1 MNTVIL
7 RSNINTKIVLTLFL
21 LFFCSLGYTQDTI
34 AFKQQWRQV
43 DSLVK
48 LQRPA
53 SAIKYLQEI
62 ETEALASKNETHYI
76 MAKGLHISFERYQ
89 SESSA
94 THLNQ
99 LEAEMLKAQT
109 PVAKALWNTIT
120 ANAFYNYF
128 ENNRNKLYNN
138 RNFRDSSDN
147 YEKYTV
153 NQILNKTKYY
163 YLQALKEEK
172 ALQSISIKTYA
183 PLFEYVDKNLAQK
196 DNLYVSILLTA
207 LDFFKNQSQFSY
219 FDEANKKQGTKPYQI
234 SHNAF
239 MRLTFIQSDT
249 VQNLDIAMR
258 LYQDLMHYYQEKN
271 DLEKVIFYE
280 IKRIEYLKGNNYNQE
295 HVLAFKQLLDGLCTE
310 YPQVRN
316 TAKAKYL
323 SINISENYKLLFYEN
338 GTETFTQQL
347 VKAYQKLIEQQPGTE
362 GAMLAYNRLNKLL
375 AKNLDITTEKV
386 ALTGP
391 NIRAL
396 IQYTNVDTINI
407 RIFKTS
413 ANPFTKVVAKTDR
426 PYFSNSFTLPKG
438 TDLEAHSVELNLGQL
453 PLGHYAIVIKT
464 DSITLTKEL
473 QVSNVLILD
482 NDLELFSLHR
492 KTGQPL
498 AECDPFLILNQSGN
512 ANWISMDIPES
523 YGSSVKEQK
532 RKWIQDKI
540 EARANYT
547 DSFPDNGNQTV
558 YLGYVSNNDTLIEK
572 EHFYFPIRKKVSK
585 IYTKQKTE
593 EKNIHTYYFVDR
605 PIYRPGQQ
613 VHFKVF
619 VVNSDKSAKQLMQA
633 NKKIKVMIDDVEG
646 NTVFEKTFTSNEF
659 GTFSG
664 TFTIPEDGPL
674 GLYDISDDENYG
686 YGEFS
691 VEAYKKPQLQIQF
704 DKGSKTLAPN
714 QSVSIGGTVSY
725 LSGAPAS
732 FCNLSASI
740 QKKEIDKSEYMY
752 SNAIA
757 YYYDRF
763 RGEDY
768 LDTVLTTDENGRF
781 ELSFY
786 SQTDTF
792 YWDGSKYPYSLFN
805 VEIMAKDQTGEET
818 TEKEIYVSNIS
829 PYAIHFHVNRKD
841 FADSFKSINLAILNH
856 DKQPVTQK
864 VRLKVSELEKP
875 ETFLKERLWRAPTD
889 LYYTADSIALLFP
902 GEATGI
908 STPVR
913 ENNYY
918 DEKYNLLHQRKVILT
933 VLDTTLSNDQIKNI
947 QFSKSDWP
955 HSTYY
960 KFEVWDPK
968 GYLDSTD
975 AVQYS
980 FIYNNDDPAI
990 TDEPIVVLNN
1000 HYARADQQ
1008 QTINIA
1014 TFTPDAHLF
1023 FYNPINKY
1031 AITQK
1036 SRQFNW
1042 NGRFLN
1048 AHILFMSWCFIYNN
1062 RIYEKNL
1069 RLYNPSDDNNINFK
1083 INIPKQVLQPGQKV
1097 SWPVEV
1103 NAQGKKQTRY
1113 ELIATLYDAALDKLA
1128 DSDNEGWIN
1137 RKLYQYRGRKYT
1149 HFPEASWSTRSIT
1162 TDIKGQQYIRPDLA
1176 FKNRAIPSLR
1186 LFGTNVMLRQLS
1198 TRTIN
1203 LGTIILEDA
1212 DADAVEGVTVF
1223 GKKIDRR
1230 TYVGA
1235 ISTSTVNG
1243 YSIESNT
1250 ADHLSAGSIRKN
1262 FTESAYFNAHLKTDK
1277 KGRAFINFTVPDALT
1292 KWKLKILAHD
1302 KSLNTVTFET
1312 EILSQ
1317 KELMVSPHLPRFLRQ
1332 QDAIDLKV
1340 KLSNLSDKADTVTVF
1355 LALKDSVSGK
1365 DISKELGLRSNRQE
1379 AVLTPHSSHFIEF
1392 PFKVPVTQENPVQL
1406 LVTAKGKQSED
1417 GEQHTLNI
1425 EPAKLILTENLHVYL
1440 NEQTQDTFGFPAFKN
1455 KFNQVTSQSLS
1466 IRPDKG
1472 PLWSALDAYAY
1483 LATYPY
1489 NCTEQLLNKYLG
1501 LSMARQLL
1509 DSFPVLRTQINDLQK
1524 TASGNYNKQEQES
1537 LQALKQLNEQTKN
1550 NAAILNTF
1558 EQFAERQNENGSFSW
1573 FEGMPEDRQMSTYVT
1588 TSLARIARLDWS
1600 KPVLSKLESTLTKG
1614 IDYIDAATIR
1624 HLEEL
1629 KKKEKPISL
1638 NQAAIDWL
1646 YLNSFCSKRKMDP
1659 VLEKYTQ
1666 DLFGLASAEW
1676 QRLDNK
1682 NQATLALCLYTKG
1695 DQTTA
1700 TNIVQ
1705 ALYEKSIYNE
1715 ARGRYWNWNAQLN
1728 WTAGDIEAHTRIL
1741 EAFSLIHKNEADIA
1755 AIHLWLLQ
1763 NKKGSG
1769 WGTTINTAAAN
1780 LAIAS
1785 VNLNPQYAPGAFTL
1799 QLGDTGFIFNP
1810 TAKQSM
1816 SPVYTIDKNHITAVM
1831 GNVMIKKTGADKTP
1845 VSAHISW
1852 TYEEALSTV
1861 HTGNTEQTV
1870 QINKKIYK
1878 TENHKEQPVLLKE
1891 NDSLKVGDKLLV
1903 RINITSN
1910 RDLSYILLK
1919 DMRCTAT
1926 EPIEKIS
1933 AFKYQNDL
1941 AYYQSHHD
1949 KASDFFF
1956 NHIKKGNWYLEYEIM
1971 VNQSGH
1977 FQSGIA
1983 TLEDLYQPEINAYS
1997 GGIPLHIK

>member
-21 LFFCSLGYTQDTI
+21 LFLCSFGYAQDTI
-34 AFKQQWRQV
+34 AFKRQWRQV

-62 ETEALASKNETHYI
+62 ETEALATKNETHYI
-76 MAKGLHISFERYQ
+76 MAKGLHISFERYR
-89 SESSA
+89 SEKGPI
-94 THLNQ
+94 HLNQ
-99 LEAEMLKAQT
+99 LEAEVAEAQT
-109 PVAKALWNTIT
+109 PVAKAIWSTIT

-128 ENNRNKLYNN
+128 ENNRSQLYNN

-147 YEKYTV
+147 YEKHTV

-172 ALQSISIKTYA
+172 ALKDISIKTYA
-183 PLFEYVDKNLAQK
+183 PLFEHVDKKLMQK
-196 DNLYVSILLTA
+196 DNVYVSILLMA
-207 LDFFKNQSQFSY
+207 LDFFKSQSQFSY
-219 FDEANKKQGTKPYQI
+219 FDEANKKQGTRPYQV
-234 SHNAF
+234 SHGDF
-239 MRLTFIQSDT
+239 MRLAFSKSDT

-258 LYQDLMHYYQEKN
+258 LYQDLMHYYQEQK

-280 IKRIEYLKGNNYNQE
+280 IRRIEYLKGDNSNQE
-295 HVLAFKQLLDGLCTE
+295 KTLTFKQLLDGLCTE

-323 SINISENYKLLFYEN
+323 SINISENYKHLFYSQ

-347 VKAYQKLIEQQPGTE
+347 VKAYQKIIEQQPRTE
-362 GAMLAYNRLNKLL
+362 GAMLAYNRLNILL

-386 ALTGP
+386 ALPGA

-413 ANPFTKVVAKTDR
+413 ANPFAKVVAKTDR

-438 TDLEAHSVELNLGQL
+438 NDLEAHSVELSLGQL
-453 PLGHYAIVIKT
+453 PVGHYAIVIKT

-482 NDLELFSLHR
+482 NDLEHFSLHR

-512 ANWISMDIPES
+512 ADWISMDIPEN
-523 YGSSVKEQK
+523 YGSSLKEQK

-540 EARANYT
+540 EARTNYT
-547 DSFPDNGNQTV
+547 DSFPDNDNQTV

-585 IYTKQKTE
+585 IDTKQKTE
-593 EKNIHTYYFVDR
+593 EKNIHIYYFVDR

-613 VHFKVF
+613 VHFKGF
-619 VVNSDKSAKQLMQA
+619 VVNSNKAAKHVMQA
-633 NKKIKVMIDDVEG
+633 NKKIKVRIDDADD
-646 NTVFEKTFTSNEF
+646 NTILEKTFTSNEF

-674 GLYDISDDENYG
+674 GIYDISDSEYHGD
-686 YGEFS
+686 GEFS

-704 DKGSKTLAPN
+704 DKGSKTLPPN

-732 FCNLSASI
+732 FCNLTASI
-740 QKKEIDKSEYMY
+740 QKMEIDKTEYLY

-757 YYYDRF
+757 YYYERF

-792 YWDGSKYPYSLFN
+792 YQDGSKYPYSLFN
-805 VEIMAKDQTGEET
+805 VEILAEDQTGEET
-818 TEKEIYVSNIS
+818 MEKEIYASNIS

-841 FADSFKSINLAILNH
+841 FADSFKNINLAILNH

-875 ETFLKERLWRAPTD
+875 ETFLRERLWPVPTD

-902 GEATGI
+902 GEATHI
-908 STPVR
+908 ATPVR
-913 ENNYY
+913 ENSDY
-918 DEKYNLLHQRKVILT
+918 DEKYSLLHQRKVIRT
-933 VLDTTLSNDQIKNI
+933 IIDTTLSNDQIKNI
-947 QFSKSDWP
+947 RFSKNDWP

-960 KFEVWDPK
+960 KFEVFDPK
-968 GYLDSTD
+968 DYLDSSD

-980 FIYNNDDPAI
+980 FIYNDNDPGI
-990 TDEPIVVLNN
+990 TDEPIVILNN
-1000 HYARADQQ
+1000 NNARSDQK

-1014 TFTPDAHLF
+1014 TFTPEAYLF

-1042 NGRFLN
+1042 NGRFSN
-1048 AHILFMSWCFIYNN
+1048 ASRLSMSWCFIYNN
-1062 RIYEKNL
+1062 RIYTKNL
-1069 RLYNPSDDNNINFK
+1069 RLYSSSNDNNIDFK

-1097 SWPVEV
+1097 SWPIEV
-1103 NAQGKKQTRY
+1103 NAQGKKRTRY

-1128 DSDNEGWIN
+1128 DPDYEWIN
-1137 RKLYQYRGRKYT
+1137 PRLYQYRGRKYT

-1162 TDIKGQQYIRPDLA
+1162 TDIKGQRYLRPDLA
-1176 FKNRAIPSLR
+1176 FKNRTLPSLR

-1198 TRTIN
+1198 TQTIN
-1203 LGTIILEDA
+1203 LGTIVLEENEA
-1212 DADAVEGVTVF
+1212 EKVEGVTVF
-1223 GKKIDRR
+1223 GIKIDRR
-1230 TYVGA
+1230 TYAGA
-1235 ISTSTVNG
+1235 INTIPVNG

-1277 KGRAFINFTVPDALT
+1277 KGQAFINFTVPDALT

-1302 KSLNTVTFET
+1302 KSLNTATFET
-1312 EILSQ
+1312 EIISQ

-1332 QDAIDLKV
+1332 QDSIDLKV
-1340 KLSNLSDKADTVTVF
+1340 KLSNLSDKADTVIVY
-1355 LALKDSVSGK
+1355 LALKDSISGK
-1365 DISKELGLRSNRQE
+1365 DISKELSLLSNRQE
-1379 AVLTPHSSHFIEF
+1379 TILAPHSSQFITF
-1392 PFKVPVTQENPVQL
+1392 PFKIPGTQENPIHL

-1440 NEQTQDTFGFPAFKN
+1440 NEQIQDTFGFQAFKN
-1455 KFNQVTSQSLS
+1455 KFSQVISQSLS
-1466 IRPDKG
+1466 VRADKG
-1472 PLWSALDAYAY
+1472 PQWSALNAYAY

-1501 LSMARQLL
+1501 LSMAKELL
-1509 DSFPVLRTQINDLQK
+1509 DSLPVLHTQINDLQS
-1524 TASGNYNKQEQES
+1524 TEAGHYNKQELENLKA
-1537 LQALKQLNEQTKN
+1537 LQQLNEQTKN
-1550 NAAILNTF
+1550 NTALLKAF
-1558 EQFAERQNENGSFSW
+1558 EQFTERQNKNGSFSW
-1573 FEGMPEDRQMSTYVT
+1573 FEGMPEDHQMSTYVT
-1588 TSLARIARLDWS
+1588 TSLARMARFTWS
-1600 KPVLSKLESTLTKG
+1600 KPVLSKLESILAKG
-1614 IDYIDAATIR
+1614 IDYIDATTIR
-1624 HLEEL
+1624 HLDEL

-1646 YLNSFCSKRKMDP
+1646 YLNSFFPKRKMDP

-1666 DLFGLASAEW
+1666 DLYRLASTEW
-1676 QRLDNK
+1676 QILDNK
-1682 NQATLALCLYTKG
+1682 NQATTALCLYIKG
-1695 DQTTA
+1695 DQATA
-1700 TNIVQ
+1700 NNIVQ

-1715 ARGRYWNWNAQLN
+1715 ANGRYWNWNAQLN
-1728 WTAGDIEAHTRIL
+1728 WTAGDIEAHARIL

-1755 AIHLWLLQ
+1755 AIRLWLMQ
-1763 NKKGSG
+1763 NKKDMG
-1769 WGTTINTAAAN
+1769 WGTTMNTAAAN
-1780 LAIAS
+1780 LAITS
-1785 VNLNPQYAPGAFTL
+1785 VKLNQQYAPTTFTL
-1799 QLGDTGFIFNP
+1799 QLGDTNFVFN
-1810 TAKQSM
+1810 TAAKQSI
-1816 SPVYTIDKNHITAVM
+1816 SSVYTIEKNHINAEM
-1831 GNVMIKKTGADKTP
+1831 GNVTIKKTSADKTP

-1852 TYEEALSTV
+1852 TYQEALSAV
-1861 HTGNTEQTV
+1861 HTGNKEQTV
-1870 QINKKIYK
+1870 QISKKIYK
-1878 TENHKEQPVLLKE
+1878 TGDHKDQPMLLKE
-1891 NDSLKVGDKLLV
+1891 NDRLKVGDKLLV

-1926 EPIEKIS
+1926 EPVEKIS
-1933 AFKYQNDL
+1933 TFKYQNDL

-1956 NHIKKGNWYLEYEIM
+1956 NHIKKGTWYLEYEIM

-1977 FQSGIA
+1977 FQAGIA
-1983 TLEDLYQPEINAYS
+1983 TLEDMYQPEINAYS